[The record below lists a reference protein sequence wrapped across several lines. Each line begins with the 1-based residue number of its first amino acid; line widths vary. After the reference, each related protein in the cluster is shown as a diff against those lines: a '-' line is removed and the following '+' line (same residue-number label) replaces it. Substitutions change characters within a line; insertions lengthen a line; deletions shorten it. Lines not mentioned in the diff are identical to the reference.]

1 LTQKFTPSLP
11 RQQTSTE
18 IVQQL
23 LEQHTMTTMP
33 ISREVALRGRLDALD
48 RQAPELEQAAKRY
61 DVDIEHLGIAALP
74 EGPMLYNGADG
85 TGWVMGPATK
95 PEDTIVPKQQG
106 EELRVIRNDAG
117 IYFPRIYVAHELRPE
132 QAERLRG
139 QVTGGGL
146 QLEAAEAA
154 ELVGPNPQPPE
165 ALARGE
171 QMAHRSQQIVN
182 GLQTAGKVV
191 VGVVVGAVVIPV
203 AAAAAVLAA
212 PVAMVD
218 PIILGAIPAGSESPG
233 EPASWYRLVAWDW

>member
-1 LTQKFTPSLP
+1 LTQKLTQSLP

-23 LEQHTMTTMP
+23 LEQHAVTTTP
-33 ISREVALRGRLDALD
+33 SREVALRGRLEALD

-61 DVDIEHLGIAALP
+61 DVNIEHLGMAALP
-74 EGPMLYNGADG
+74 EGPMYYNGVDG
-85 TGWVMGPATK
+85 SGWVMGPATT

-106 EELRVIRNDAG
+106 QELRAIRNDAG
-117 IYFPRIYVAHELRPE
+117 IYFPRIYVAHELLPK
-132 QAERLRG
+132 QAERLRD
-139 QVTGGGL
+139 QVTGSGL
-146 QLEAAEAA
+146 QLEVAEAA

-171 QMAHRSQQIVN
+171 QMAHRSQQIVT

-212 PVAMVD
+212 PLAMVD
-218 PIILGAIPAGSESPG
+218 PIILGAIPAGSEQPG
-233 EPASWYRLVAWDW
+233 EPASWYRLVSWDW